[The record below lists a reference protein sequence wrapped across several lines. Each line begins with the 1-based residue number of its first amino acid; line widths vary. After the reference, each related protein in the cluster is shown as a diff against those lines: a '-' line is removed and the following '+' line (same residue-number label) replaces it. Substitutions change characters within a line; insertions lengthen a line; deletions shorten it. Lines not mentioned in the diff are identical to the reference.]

1 MARTVGV
8 QFSIG
13 ASLQRTVASSFG
25 TMASRVKDLRSDL
38 SGLEKQSKRAA
49 TVTTTHGEWLSARSN
64 YRAAPTVEARTA
76 LDQAARAYKTAAKSA
91 RAYGV
96 DVRTAATQHVQLRE
110 QIARTEGAIA
120 RQHQFKANQ
129 NVRSELHGQILG
141 TVASAMTVAVPIKLA
156 IDFESSMADAA
167 KTIDGVRDASGKLTP
182 KYYEMETAVK
192 EMGRT
197 LPLTHTELAR
207 LFAAGGQQGMSGTAE
222 LKEFTTLAA
231 HMSVAFGMSTD
242 AAADAIGGYRTALG
256 LSMPQTR
263 EMLDLM
269 NYYANTS
276 SATEASIADVVKRVG
291 SLGNIAGVSYK
302 PMTALAA
309 TLTSMKVEPERA
321 ATGISNLMLAM
332 TAGTAATKGQQA
344 AFATLGIDTEKL
356 SEKMQ
361 KDAPAA
367 IMSVLKSIKKL
378 PKAKQLS
385 IMQQIF
391 GKDSLAAIAPL
402 LDQLDLL
409 HGNLVKS
416 MDTTKYLGTTQKE
429 FENRSKT
436 TANAMILAK
445 NRVAELGITIG
456 SVALPAIVSILE
468 TVGPYITAM
477 SQFAETHQ
485 TATTVVFGAIAALAA
500 LKVTTLAVRYG
511 VTGVS
516 DAWNVG
522 KGAVNFF
529 RRAVSRSGSALDRH
543 GNAASRSAGAT
554 QGVVAPLRASSGAFT
569 AQARSART
577 AAGALRTVGGAWKIA
592 LGPIGIVLKGLELLY
607 NSFDWVKQGVDAF
620 IEVIAE
626 IPVVGPILKAIAG
639 AAGFGAETEEEEVE
653 AKARG
658 KEALTKVNNA
668 LRTDNGN
675 LGGIYS
681 QGIPSVVAPMQST
694 GASQN
699 VKVPQVRAVSP
710 QTESKGRGL
719 SDTWTFGAALQSESM
734 AGFDLYASGFPTVTS
749 PSVAFVPQTTPPAEP
764 VAPSLRPVMPPTT
777 TKTPPLRTR
786 VSAPPEALPRTSAPP
801 ASERQLRGSQTQQ
814 PGIAPAVQ
822 LTQTFTLN
830 GISDGDFAR
839 RVVEAMQSSKG
850 EFERLLSSIVDDQ
863 RRLAYGR

>member
-49 TVTTTHGEWLSARSN
+49 TVTTTRGEWLSARSN
-64 YRAAPTVEARTA
+64 YRAAPTAEARTA

-156 IDFESSMADAA
+156 IDFESSMADVKKVTKFDDAGFKA
-167 KTIDGVRDASGKLTP
+167 FSNDMLSLSETIPMSATGLAEIAS
-182 KYYEMETAVK
+182 
-192 EMGRT
+192 
-197 LPLTHTELAR
+197 
-207 LFAAGGQQGMSGTAE
+207 AAGQAGIKESE
-222 LKEFTTLAA
+222 LLQFT
-231 HMSVAFGMSTD
+231 TD
-242 AAADAIGGYRTALG
+242 AAKMGIAFDISAKEAGSAMTGLRTNFKLSQKDVVLLGDSFNALSNSMDAKASDIVKFASEVGGT
-256 LSMPQTR
+256 
-263 EMLDLM
+263 
-269 NYYANTS
+269 
-276 SATEASIADVVKRVG
+276 ASIYKFTGQEVG
-291 SLGNIAGVSYK
+291 
-302 PMTALAA
+302 ALAA
-309 TLTSMKVEPERA
+309 TFKAVRVGTEEASTATTAMLTR
-321 ATGISNLMLAM
+321 L
-332 TAGTAATKGQQA
+332 GTA
-344 AFATLGIDTEKL
+344 D
-356 SEKMQ
+356 
-361 KDAPAA
+361 
-367 IMSVLKSIKKL
+367 KL
-378 PKAKQLS
+378 PKDAQKAFKALGMTGKEMAGMFRKDAQASLLLFLRRVKES
-385 IMQQIF
+385 KDPMRELTAIF
-391 GKDSLAAIAPL
+391 GVDHAPKIAKL
-402 LDQLDLL
+402 MNSVDLYE
-409 HGNLVKS
+409 NALVTASDTSSYAGS
-416 MDTTKYLGTTQKE
+416 MEEEYAK
-429 FENRSKT
+429 RSET
-436 TANAMILAK
+436 TANAMQLAANK
-445 NRVAELGITIG
+445 VNRLGITIG

-522 KGAVNFF
+522 KGAVDFF
-529 RRAVSRSGSALDRH
+529 RGAVSRSGSALDRH

-554 QGVVAPLRASSGAFT
+554 QGVAAPLRASSGAFT

-719 SDTWTFGAALQSESM
+719 SDTWAFGAALQSESM